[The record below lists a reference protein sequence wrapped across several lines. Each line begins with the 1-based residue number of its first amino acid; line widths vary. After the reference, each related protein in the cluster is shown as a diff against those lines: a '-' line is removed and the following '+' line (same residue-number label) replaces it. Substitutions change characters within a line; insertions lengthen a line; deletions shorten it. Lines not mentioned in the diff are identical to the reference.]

1 MLKKIQAKLI
11 IASRA
16 MLVFCCSLFIML
28 TTIAPAAGEPT
39 HERRTVRVGVLAQDG
54 LCMKDANGRLSGY
67 TIDLWQLANRYMN
80 VKVEYVGYGKTW
92 DELIQMLQNGE
103 LDILTNAQKSPER
116 EQIFAFTKPT
126 GITSGLLNVRADNT
140 KFVAGNYA
148 TYNGMRIGT
157 FRKDRSY
164 ELFQKW
170 AQEKGFTYQTT
181 FYDTSPELYAALYRG
196 EVEAIIANSFRKPDN
211 ERTLDLFYT
220 NNIYGIVRKD
230 DTQLLNEF
238 NYAINQMNA
247 SEGDWVH
254 RLLYKYVNQAS
265 AVQATFSQREQELIR
280 QYQSGEKK
288 LVVTVW
294 TDRAPLSY
302 VENGK
307 LKGIL
312 PDLFDKIMQKAGIPY
327 TIKLPKDKADYE
339 KMCLDGS
346 VDVIMDWRHDNLP
359 LAEERDYALSKKYLD
374 TRIVLLKRNTLKG
387 QPHTF
392 AVENTTRL
400 SNVEEKLVDDANVFL
415 TNNVDES
422 VRAVAY
428 GKADATYL
436 YYYMALYYLNQG
448 SYKNLVYEILD
459 NPGPDVH
466 IAFTAGVSHE
476 LSGIISKCISQIS
489 NEERTQIINKYTTF
503 QPQNMD
509 FITYIAYNPQMTLL
523 FFVFILAISLGFLL
537 MYMRLHEKK
546 RLLAQEQAY
555 AVKQEQL
562 AEAAQA
568 ANKSKTSFLFN
579 MSHDIRTP
587 MNAIIGF
594 ANLAQNAKCSTEQ
607 MHSYLSKILVASQHL
622 LSLINDILEMSRI
635 ESGKITLDPA
645 PTSWSEMLQELQT
658 IMQEQIES
666 KKQSFT
672 ISIAPLTHDYVM
684 IDKLRMEQVLVN
696 LVSNAS
702 KYTPE
707 HGSIRVELA
716 QYPAAKP
723 NHALYKLSVIDDGMG
738 MSEDFVKKIFSPF
751 ERANSTTVSKI
762 QGTGLGMSITKS
774 IVDLANG
781 TIDVK
786 SKLGEGTEIIVAV
799 TLCLCTD
806 TETAARNA
814 KQLAKQQAQA
824 EQPDFKGKRLLVVE
838 DNKLNR
844 EITVTILEQTGII
857 TEQAEDGSVAVK
869 MVQEAA
875 PGYYDLILM
884 DIQMPIMDGYEAT
897 KQIRALPDKRLAQLP
912 IIAVSANAFEEDKK
926 ASLAAGM
933 DGHIAKPINVPDLF
947 AIMQKL
953 IK

>member
-1 MLKKIQAKLI
+1 MLKKIQAKLL

-16 MLVFCCSLFIML
+16 LLVFCCTLFILL

-54 LCMKDANGRLSGY
+54 LCQKDANGRLSGY
-67 TIDLWQLANRYMN
+67 TIDLWQMANRYMD
-80 VKVEYVGYGKTW
+80 VKVEYVGYGKNW
-92 DELIQMLQNGE
+92 NELLQMLEHGE

-126 GITSGLLNVRADNT
+126 GVTSGLLNVRADNT
-140 KFVAGNYA
+140 KFIAGDYA

-164 ELFQKW
+164 EIFKKW

-181 FYDTSPELYAALYRG
+181 FYDTSTELYAAFRRG
-196 EVEAIIANSFRKPDN
+196 EVEAIVANSFCRHEE
-211 ERTLDLFYT
+211 ERTLDMFYT

-238 NYAINQMNA
+238 NYALNQMNA

-254 RLLYKYVNQAS
+254 MLLYKYVNQAR
-265 AVQATFSQREQELIR
+265 AVQTVFSQREQELIR

-288 LVVTVW
+288 LIVGVW

-312 PDLFDKIMQKAGIPY
+312 PELFDKIMQKAGIPY

-346 VDVIMDWRHDNLP
+346 VDVIMDWRHDNIP

-400 SNVEEKLVDDANVFL
+400 SNVEDKLVDDANVFL

-422 VRAVAY
+422 IRAVAY

-509 FITYIAYNPQMTLL
+509 FVTYIAYNPQMTLL
-523 FFVFILAISLGFLL
+523 FFVFILVISLGFLL

-568 ANKSKTSFLFN
+568 ASKSKTSFLFN

-635 ESGKITLDPA
+635 ESGKITLEPA
-645 PTSWSEMLQELQT
+645 PTSWNEMLQELQT

-707 HGSIRVELA
+707 RGSIRVELA
-716 QYPAAKP
+716 QYPADKP
-723 NHALYKLSVIDDGMG
+723 NHALYKISVIDNGMG

-751 ERANSTTVSKI
+751 ERANNTTVSKI

-774 IVDLANG
+774 IIDLANG

-806 TETAARNA
+806 AETAARNA
-814 KQLAKQQAQA
+814 KQLDKQQAQA
-824 EQPDFKGKRLLVVE
+824 EQPDFRGKRLLVVE

-947 AIMQKL
+947 SLMQKL

>member
-1 MLKKIQAKLI
+1 MLKKIQAKLR

-16 MLVFCCSLFIML
+16 LLVFCCSLFIML

-39 HERRTVRVGVLAQDG
+39 HERRTVRVGVLVQDG

-67 TIDLWQLANRYMN
+67 TIDLWKMVNRYMD

-140 KFVAGNYA
+140 KFVAGDYA

-196 EVEAIIANSFRKPDN
+196 DVEAIIANSFRKPDN

-238 NYAINQMNA
+238 NYAINQINA

-312 PDLFDKIMQKAGIPY
+312 PELFDKIMQKAGIPY

-346 VDVIMDWRHDNLP
+346 VDVIMDWRHDNIS

-392 AVENTTRL
+392 AVENTNRL
-400 SNVEEKLVDDANVFL
+400 SNVEEKLVADVNVFL

-436 YYYMALYYLNQG
+436 YYYTALYYLNQG

-459 NPGPDVH
+459 NPEPDVH

-509 FITYIAYNPQMTLL
+509 FVTYIAYNPQMTLL

-594 ANLAQNAKCSTEQ
+594 AKLAQNAKCSTEQ

-635 ESGKITLDPA
+635 ESGKITLEPV
-645 PTSWSEMLQELQT
+645 PTSWNEMLQELQT

-672 ISIAPLTHDYVM
+672 MSIAPLTHDYVM

-707 HGSIRVELA
+707 HGSIRVELV

-786 SKLGEGTEIIVAV
+786 SKLGEGTEIIVSF
-799 TLCLCTD
+799 TLFLCTNAEIA
-806 TETAARNA
+806 TLNA

-933 DGHIAKPINVPDLF
+933 NGHIAKPINVPDLF
-947 AIMQKL
+947 ALMQKL

>member
-1 MLKKIQAKLI
+1 MLKKIQAKLL

-16 MLVFCCSLFIML
+16 LLVFCCTLFILL

-54 LCMKDANGRLSGY
+54 LCQKDANGRLSGY
-67 TIDLWQLANRYMN
+67 TIDLWQMANRYMD
-80 VKVEYVGYGKTW
+80 VKIEYVGYGKNW
-92 DELIQMLQNGE
+92 NELLQMLEHGE

-126 GITSGLLNVRADNT
+126 GVTSGLLNVRADNT
-140 KFVAGNYA
+140 KFIAGDYA

-164 ELFQKW
+164 EIFKKW

-181 FYDTSPELYAALYRG
+181 FYDTSTELYAAFRRG
-196 EVEAIIANSFRKPDN
+196 EVEAIVANSFCRHEE
-211 ERTLDLFYT
+211 ERTLDMFYT

-238 NYAINQMNA
+238 NYALNQMNA

-254 RLLYKYVNQAS
+254 MLLYKYVNQAR
-265 AVQATFSQREQELIR
+265 AVQTVFSQREQELIR

-288 LVVTVW
+288 LIVGVW

-312 PDLFDKIMQKAGIPY
+312 PELFDKIMQKAGIPY

-346 VDVIMDWRHDNLP
+346 VDVIMDWRHDNIP

-400 SNVEEKLVDDANVFL
+400 SNVEDKLVDDANVFL

-509 FITYIAYNPQMTLL
+509 FVTYIAYNPQMTLL

-635 ESGKITLDPA
+635 ESGKITLEPA

-707 HGSIRVELA
+707 RGSIRVELA

-723 NHALYKLSVIDDGMG
+723 NQALYKISVIDNGMG

-806 TETAARNA
+806 AEIATLNA
-814 KQLAKQQAQA
+814 KQLDNQQAQA

-844 EITVTILEQTGII
+844 EITVTILEQTGIL

-869 MVQEAA
+869 MVKEAA

-947 AIMQKL
+947 ALMQKL

>member
-1 MLKKIQAKLI
+1 MLKKIQDKLL

-16 MLVFCCSLFIML
+16 LLVFCCTLFILL

-54 LCMKDANGRLSGY
+54 LCQKDANGKLSGY
-67 TIDLWQLANRYMN
+67 TIDLWHMANRYMD
-80 VKVEYVGYGKTW
+80 VKVEYVGYGKNW
-92 DELIQMLQNGE
+92 NELLQMLQNGE

-126 GITSGLLNVRADNT
+126 GVTSGLLNVRADNT
-140 KFVAGNYA
+140 KFIAGDYA

-157 FRKDRSY
+157 FRKDRTY

-181 FYDTSPELYAALYRG
+181 FYDTSTELYAAFLRG
-196 EVEAIIANSFRKPDN
+196 EVEAIIANSFRKPEN
-211 ERTLDLFYT
+211 EHTLDMFYT

-254 RLLYKYVNQAS
+254 MLLYKYVTDTNTVKIS
-265 AVQATFSQREQELIR
+265 FSHREQELIR

-288 LVVTVW
+288 LVVGVW

-327 TIKLPKDKADYE
+327 TIKLPKNKADYE

-346 VDVIMDWRHDNLP
+346 VDVIMDWRHDNIP

-400 SNVEEKLVDDANVFL
+400 SNVEDKLVDDANVFL

-509 FITYIAYNPQMTLL
+509 FVTYIAYNPQMTLL

-635 ESGKITLDPA
+635 ESGKITLEPA

-723 NHALYKLSVIDDGMG
+723 NHALYKISVIDNGMG

-751 ERANSTTVSKI
+751 ERANNSTVSKI

-806 TETAARNA
+806 AETAARNA
-814 KQLAKQQAQA
+814 KQLDMQQAQA

-947 AIMQKL
+947 ALMQKL

>member
-1 MLKKIQAKLI
+1 MLKKIQAKLL

-16 MLVFCCSLFIML
+16 LLVFCCTLFILL

-54 LCMKDANGRLSGY
+54 LCQKDANGRLSGY
-67 TIDLWQLANRYMN
+67 TIDLWQLANRYMD
-80 VKVEYVGYGKTW
+80 VKVEYVGYGKNW
-92 DELIQMLQNGE
+92 NELLQMLEHGE

-126 GITSGLLNVRADNT
+126 GVTSGLLNVRADNT
-140 KFVAGNYA
+140 KFIAGDYA

-157 FRKDRSY
+157 FRKDRTY

-181 FYDTSPELYAALYRG
+181 FYDTSTELYAAFRSG
-196 EVEAIIANSFRKPDN
+196 EVEAIIANSFRKPEN
-211 ERTLDLFYT
+211 EHTLDMFYT

-254 RLLYKYVNQAS
+254 KLLYKYVTDTNTVKIS
-265 AVQATFSQREQELIR
+265 FSQREQELIR

-288 LVVTVW
+288 LIVGVW

-312 PDLFDKIMQKAGIPY
+312 PDLFAKIMQKAGIPY

-346 VDVIMDWRHDNLP
+346 VDVIMDWRHDNIP

-400 SNVEEKLVDDANVFL
+400 SNVEDKLVDDANVFL

-422 VRAVAY
+422 IRAVAY

-466 IAFTAGVSHE
+466 IAFTTGVNHE

-509 FITYIAYNPQMTLL
+509 FVTYIAYNPQMTLL

-635 ESGKITLDPA
+635 ESGKITLEPA

-716 QYPAAKP
+716 QYPAAKQ
-723 NHALYKLSVIDDGMG
+723 NQALYKISVIDNGMG

-751 ERANSTTVSKI
+751 ERANNSTVSKI

-806 TETAARNA
+806 AETAARNA
-814 KQLAKQQAQA
+814 KQLDMQQAQA

-947 AIMQKL
+947 ALMQKL

>member
-1 MLKKIQAKLI
+1 MLKKIQAKLLS
-11 IASRA
+11 ASRA
-16 MLVFCCSLFIML
+16 LLVFCCSLFILL

-39 HERRTVRVGVLAQDG
+39 HERRTVRAGVLAQDG
-54 LCMKDANGRLSGY
+54 LCQKDANGNLYGY
-67 TIDLWQLANRYMN
+67 TIDLWQLANRYMD
-80 VKVEYVGYGKTW
+80 VKVEYVGYGKSW
-92 DELIQMLQNGE
+92 SELMQMLQNGE
-103 LDILTNAQKSPER
+103 LDILTNTQKSPER
-116 EQIFAFTKPT
+116 EQLFAFTKPT
-126 GITSGLLNVRADNT
+126 GITSGLLNVRADNA
-140 KFVAGNYA
+140 KFVAGDYA

-181 FYDTSPELYAALYRG
+181 FYDTSTELYAAFHKG
-196 EVEAIIANSFRKPDN
+196 DVEAIIANSFCKHEN
-211 ERTLDLFYT
+211 ERTLDRFYT
-220 NNIYGIVRKD
+220 NNIYGMVRKD

-254 RLLYKYVNQAS
+254 RLLYKYINQAS
-265 AVQATFSQREQELIR
+265 DIQTTFSQREQELIR

-288 LVVTVW
+288 LVVGVW

-302 VENGK
+302 VEDGK

-312 PDLFDKIMQKAGIPY
+312 PDLFAKIMQKAGIPY

-339 KMCLDGS
+339 KMCLDGT
-346 VDVIMDWRHDNLP
+346 VDVIMDWRHDNIP

-374 TRIVLLKRNTLKG
+374 TRIVLLKRNTLEG
-387 QPHTF
+387 QPHIF

-428 GKADATYL
+428 GEADATYL

-503 QPQNMD
+503 KPQDMD
-509 FITYIAYNPQMTLL
+509 FATYITYNPQLTLL
-523 FFVFILAISLGFLL
+523 FFAFILVISLGFVL

-568 ANKSKTSFLFN
+568 ASKSKTSFLFN

-635 ESGKITLDPA
+635 ESGKITLEPA
-645 PTSWSEMLQELQT
+645 PASWSELLQELQT

-672 ISIAPLTHDYVM
+672 ISIAPLTHDHVM

-723 NHALYKLSVIDDGMG
+723 NQALYKISVIDNGMG

-751 ERANSTTVSKI
+751 ERANNTTVSKI

-774 IVDLANG
+774 IIDLANG

-799 TLCLCTD
+799 TLGLCTD
-806 TETAARNA
+806 AETAAQKA
-814 KQLAKQQAQA
+814 KQPDNQQAQA

-897 KQIRALPDKRLAQLP
+897 RQIRALPDKRLAQLP

-947 AIMQKL
+947 ALMQKL

>member
-1 MLKKIQAKLI
+1 MLKKIQAKLL

-16 MLVFCCSLFIML
+16 LLVFCCTLFILL
-28 TTIAPAAGEPT
+28 TTIAPAAGETT

-54 LCMKDANGRLSGY
+54 LCQKDANGRLSGY
-67 TIDLWQLANRYMN
+67 TIDLWQMANRYMD
-80 VKVEYVGYGKTW
+80 VKVEYVGYGKNW
-92 DELIQMLQNGE
+92 NELLQMLQNGE

-140 KFVAGNYA
+140 KFIAGDYA

-157 FRKDRSY
+157 FCKDRTY

-181 FYDTSPELYAALYRG
+181 FYDTSTELYAAFLRG
-196 EVEAIIANSFRKPDN
+196 EVEAIIANSFRKPEN
-211 ERTLDLFYT
+211 EHTLDMFYT

-254 RLLYKYVNQAS
+254 MLLYKYVTDTNTVKIS
-265 AVQATFSQREQELIR
+265 FSHREQELIH

-288 LVVTVW
+288 LVVGVW

-312 PDLFDKIMQKAGIPY
+312 PDLFAKIMQKAGIPY

-346 VDVIMDWRHDNLP
+346 VDVIMDWRHDNIP

-400 SNVEEKLVDDANVFL
+400 SNVEDKLVDDANIFL

-422 VRAVAY
+422 IRAVAY

-436 YYYMALYYLNQG
+436 YYYMALYYLNKG

-459 NPGPDVH
+459 TPGPDMH
-466 IAFTAGVSHE
+466 IAFTTGVNHE
-476 LSGIISKCISQIS
+476 LSGIISKCISQLSI
-489 NEERTQIINKYTTF
+489 EERTQIINKYTTF
-503 QPQNMD
+503 KPQDMD
-509 FITYIAYNPQMTLL
+509 FITYITYNPQLTLL

-568 ANKSKTSFLFN
+568 ASKSKTSFLFN

-587 MNAIIGF
+587 MNAIVGF

-635 ESGKITLDPA
+635 ESGKITLEPA
-645 PTSWSEMLQELQT
+645 PTSWNEMLQELQT

-707 HGSIRVELA
+707 RGSIRVELA

-723 NHALYKLSVIDDGMG
+723 DCALYKISVIDNGMG

-751 ERANSTTVSKI
+751 ERANNSTVSKI

-806 TETAARNA
+806 AETAARNA
-814 KQLAKQQAQA
+814 KQLDKQQAQA

-947 AIMQKL
+947 ALMQKL

>member
-1 MLKKIQAKLI
+1 MLKKIQAKLL

-16 MLVFCCSLFIML
+16 LLVFCCSLFILL

-54 LCMKDANGRLSGY
+54 LCQKDANGKLSGY
-67 TIDLWQLANRYMN
+67 TIDLWHMANRYMD
-80 VKVEYVGYGKTW
+80 VKVEYVGYGKNW
-92 DELIQMLQNGE
+92 NELLQMLEHGE
-103 LDILTNAQKSPER
+103 LDIMTNAQKSPER

-126 GITSGLLNVRADNT
+126 GVTSGLLNVRADNT
-140 KFVAGNYA
+140 KFIAGDYA

-157 FRKDRSY
+157 FRKDRTY

-181 FYDTSPELYAALYRG
+181 FYDTSTELYAAFLRG
-196 EVEAIIANSFRKPDN
+196 EVEAIIANSFRKPEN
-211 ERTLDLFYT
+211 EHTLDMFYT

-254 RLLYKYVNQAS
+254 MLLYKYVTDTNTVKIS
-265 AVQATFSQREQELIR
+265 FSQREQELIH

-288 LVVTVW
+288 LVVGVW

-312 PDLFDKIMQKAGIPY
+312 PELFDKIMQKAGIPY

-346 VDVIMDWRHDNLP
+346 VDVIMDWRHDNIP

-374 TRIVLLKRNTLKG
+374 TRIVLLKRNTLKE
-387 QPHTF
+387 QPHIF

-400 SNVEEKLVDDANVFL
+400 SNVEDKLVDDANVFL

-466 IAFTAGVSHE
+466 IAFTTGVNHE

-509 FITYIAYNPQMTLL
+509 FVTYIAYNPQMTLL
-523 FFVFILAISLGFLL
+523 FFVFILAISIGFLL

-635 ESGKITLDPA
+635 ESGKITLEPA
-645 PTSWSEMLQELQT
+645 PTSWNEMLQELQT

-707 HGSIRVELA
+707 NGSISVKLV
-716 QYPAAKP
+716 QYPTDKP
-723 NHALYKLSVIDDGMG
+723 NHAIYKISVIDNGMG

-774 IVDLANG
+774 IIDLANG

-806 TETAARNA
+806 AEIATLNA
-814 KQLAKQQAQA
+814 KQLDNPQAQA
-824 EQPDFKGKRLLVVE
+824 EGKRLLVVE

-933 DGHIAKPINVPDLF
+933 DGHIAKPINMPDLF
-947 AIMQKL
+947 ALMQKL

>member
-1 MLKKIQAKLI
+1 MLKKIQAKLLP
-11 IASRA
+11 ASRA
-16 MLVFCCSLFIML
+16 LLVFCCTLFILL
-28 TTIAPAAGEPT
+28 TTIAPAAGEQT

-54 LCMKDANGRLSGY
+54 LCQKDANGRLSGY
-67 TIDLWQLANRYMN
+67 TIDLWHMANRYMD
-80 VKVEYVGYGKTW
+80 VKVEYVGYGKNW
-92 DELIQMLQNGE
+92 SELMQMLQNGE

-126 GITSGLLNVRADNT
+126 GVTSGLLNVRADNT
-140 KFVAGNYA
+140 KFIAGDYA
-148 TYNGMRIGT
+148 TYNGMHIGT

-164 ELFQKW
+164 EIFKKW

-181 FYDTSPELYAALYRG
+181 FYDTSTELYAAFRSG
-196 EVEAIIANSFRKPDN
+196 EVEAIVANSFCRHED
-211 ERTLDLFYT
+211 ERTLDMFYT

-254 RLLYKYVNQAS
+254 MLLYKYVNQAS
-265 AVQATFSQREQELIR
+265 DIQATFSQREQELIH

-288 LVVTVW
+288 LIVGVW

-346 VDVIMDWRHDNLP
+346 VDVIMDWRHDNIP

-400 SNVEEKLVDDANVFL
+400 SNVEDKLVDDANIFL

-422 VRAVAY
+422 IRAVAY

-459 NPGPDVH
+459 TPGPDMH
-466 IAFTAGVSHE
+466 IAFTTGVNHE
-476 LSGIISKCISQIS
+476 LSGIISKCISQLS

-503 QPQNMD
+503 KPQNMD
-509 FITYIAYNPQMTLL
+509 FITYITYNPQLTLL

-635 ESGKITLDPA
+635 ESGKITLEPA
-645 PTSWSEMLQELQT
+645 PTSWNEMLQELQT

-707 HGSIRVELA
+707 RGSIRVELA

-723 NHALYKLSVIDDGMG
+723 GCALYKISVIDNGMG

-751 ERANSTTVSKI
+751 ERANNSTVSKI

-781 TIDVK
+781 TIDVN

-799 TLCLCTD
+799 TLRLCTD
-806 TETAARNA
+806 AETAARNA
-814 KQLAKQQAQA
+814 KQPDKQQAQA

-897 KQIRALPDKRLAQLP
+897 KQIRALPDTRLAQLP
-912 IIAVSANAFEEDKK
+912 IIAVSANAFEENKN

-947 AIMQKL
+947 ALMQKL

>member
-1 MLKKIQAKLI
+1 MLKKIQDILLP
-11 IASRA
+11 ASRA
-16 MLVFCCSLFIML
+16 LLVFCCTLFILL
-28 TTIAPAAGEPT
+28 TTIAPAAGEQT

-54 LCMKDANGRLSGY
+54 LCQKDANGRLSGY
-67 TIDLWQLANRYMN
+67 TIDLWHMANRYMD
-80 VKVEYVGYGKTW
+80 VKVEYVGYGKNW
-92 DELIQMLQNGE
+92 NELLQMLEHGE
-103 LDILTNAQKSPER
+103 LDILTNAQQSPER

-126 GITSGLLNVRADNT
+126 GVTSGLLNVRADNT
-140 KFVAGNYA
+140 KFIAGDYA

-164 ELFQKW
+164 EIFKKW

-181 FYDTSPELYAALYRG
+181 FYDTSTELYAAFRRG
-196 EVEAIIANSFRKPDN
+196 EVEAIVANSFCRHEE
-211 ERTLDLFYT
+211 ERTLDMFYT

-238 NYAINQMNA
+238 NYALNQMNA

-254 RLLYKYVNQAS
+254 MLLYKYVNQAR
-265 AVQATFSQREQELIR
+265 AVQTVFSQREQELIR

-288 LVVTVW
+288 LIVGVW

-312 PDLFDKIMQKAGIPY
+312 PELFDKIMQKAGIPY

-346 VDVIMDWRHDNLP
+346 VDVIMDWRHDNIP

-400 SNVEEKLVDDANVFL
+400 SNVEDKLVDDANVFL

-422 VRAVAY
+422 IRAVAY

-509 FITYIAYNPQMTLL
+509 FVTYIAYNPQMTLL

-635 ESGKITLDPA
+635 ESGKITLEPT
-645 PTSWSEMLQELQT
+645 PTSWNEMLQELQT

-716 QYPAAKP
+716 QYPADKP
-723 NHALYKLSVIDDGMG
+723 NQALYKISVIDNGMG

-751 ERANSTTVSKI
+751 ERANNSTVSKI

-806 TETAARNA
+806 AETAARNA
-814 KQLAKQQAQA
+814 KQLDKQQAQA

-926 ASLAAGM
+926 TSLAAGM

-947 AIMQKL
+947 ALMQKL

>member
-1 MLKKIQAKLI
+1 MLKKIQAKLLP
-11 IASRA
+11 ASRA
-16 MLVFCCSLFIML
+16 LLVFCCTLFILL
-28 TTIAPAAGEPT
+28 TTIAPAAGEQT

-54 LCMKDANGRLSGY
+54 LCLKDANGNLAGY
-67 TIDLWQLANRYMN
+67 TIDLWHMANRYMD
-80 VKVEYVGYGKTW
+80 VKVEYIGYGKNW
-92 DELIQMLQNGE
+92 SELMQMLQNGE

-116 EQIFAFTKPT
+116 EQSFAFTKPT

-140 KFVAGNYA
+140 KFVAGDYA

-170 AQEKGFTYQTT
+170 AQGKGFTYQTT
-181 FYDTSPELYAALYRG
+181 FYDTSPELYAAFHSG
-196 EVEAIIANSFRKPDN
+196 KVEAIIANSFCRHED
-211 ERTLDLFYT
+211 ERTLDMFYT

-238 NYAINQMNA
+238 NYALDQMNA

-254 RLLYKYVNQAS
+254 RLLYKYINQKS
-265 AVQATFSQREQELIR
+265 AIQATFSQREQELIR

-288 LVVTVW
+288 LVVGVW

-346 VDVIMDWRHDNLP
+346 VDVIMDWRHDNIP
-359 LAEERDYALSKKYLD
+359 LAEARDYALSKKYLD

-400 SNVEEKLVDDANVFL
+400 PNVEDKLVDDANIFL

-422 VRAVAY
+422 IRAVAY

-448 SYKNLVYEILD
+448 SYKNLVYEIVD
-459 NPGPDVH
+459 TPGPDVH

-489 NEERTQIINKYTTF
+489 NEERTQIINEYTTF
-503 QPQNMD
+503 QPQDMD
-509 FITYIAYNPQMTLL
+509 LATYITYNPQLTLL

-537 MYMRLHEKK
+537 MHMRLHEKK
-546 RLLAQEQAY
+546 RLLDQKQAY

-568 ANKSKTSFLFN
+568 ASKSKTTFLFN

-594 ANLAQNAKCSTEQ
+594 AKLAQNANCSTEQ
-607 MHSYLSKILVASQHL
+607 MHSYLGKILVASQHL

-635 ESGKITLDPA
+635 ESGKITLEPT
-645 PTSWSEMLQELQT
+645 PTSWNEMLQELQT

-672 ISIAPLTHDYVM
+672 MSIAPLTHDYVM

-707 HGSIRVELA
+707 SGSIRVELA
-716 QYPAAKP
+716 QYPADEPGCAI
-723 NHALYKLSVIDDGMG
+723 YKLSVIDNGMG

-751 ERANSTTVSKI
+751 ERANSSTVSKI

-781 TIDVK
+781 TIDVN

-799 TLCLCTD
+799 TLSLCTD
-806 TETAARNA
+806 AEAAAQKA
-814 KQLAKQQAQA
+814 KELDKQQAQA

-844 EITVTILEQTGII
+844 EITVTILEHTGII

-947 AIMQKL
+947 SLMQKL

>member
-1 MLKKIQAKLI
+1 MLKKIQDILI
-11 IASRA
+11 PASRA
-16 MLVFCCSLFIML
+16 LLVFCCTLFILL
-28 TTIAPAAGEPT
+28 TTIAPAAGEQT
-39 HERRTVRVGVLAQDG
+39 HQRRTVRVGVLAQDG
-54 LCMKDANGRLSGY
+54 LCQKDANGRLSGY
-67 TIDLWQLANRYMN
+67 TIDLWHMANRYMD
-80 VKVEYVGYGKTW
+80 VKVEYVGYGKNW
-92 DELIQMLQNGE
+92 NELLQMLEHGE

-126 GITSGLLNVRADNT
+126 GVTSGLLNVRADNT
-140 KFVAGNYA
+140 KFIAGDYA

-157 FRKDRSY
+157 FRKDRTY
-164 ELFQKW
+164 DLFQKW

-181 FYDTSPELYAALYRG
+181 FYDTSTELYAAFLRG
-196 EVEAIIANSFRKPDN
+196 EVEAIIANSFRKPEN
-211 ERTLDLFYT
+211 EHTLDMFYT

-254 RLLYKYVNQAS
+254 MLLYKYVTDTNTVKIS
-265 AVQATFSQREQELIR
+265 FSHREQELIH

-288 LVVTVW
+288 LVVGVW

-346 VDVIMDWRHDNLP
+346 VDVIMDWRHDNIP

-387 QPHTF
+387 QPHIF

-400 SNVEEKLVDDANVFL
+400 SNVEDKLVDDANIFL

-422 VRAVAY
+422 IRAVAY

-459 NPGPDVH
+459 TPGPDVH
-466 IAFTAGVSHE
+466 IAFTTGVNHE

-509 FITYIAYNPQMTLL
+509 FVTYIAYNPQMTLL

-635 ESGKITLDPA
+635 ESGKITLEPA
-645 PTSWSEMLQELQT
+645 PTSWNEMLQELQT

-707 HGSIRVELA
+707 RGSIRVELA
-716 QYPAAKP
+716 QYPAANP
-723 NHALYKLSVIDDGMG
+723 GCALYKISVIDNGMG

-751 ERANSTTVSKI
+751 ERVNNSTVSKI

-806 TETAARNA
+806 AETAARNA
-814 KQLAKQQAQA
+814 KQLNKQQA
-824 EQPDFKGKRLLVVE
+824 QPDFKGKRLLVVE

-875 PGYYDLILM
+875 PDYYDLILM

-947 AIMQKL
+947 ALMQKL

>member
-1 MLKKIQAKLI
+1 MLKKIQAKLL

-16 MLVFCCSLFIML
+16 LLVFCCTLFILL
-28 TTIAPAAGEPT
+28 TTIAPAAGEQT

-54 LCMKDANGRLSGY
+54 LCQKDANGRLSGY
-67 TIDLWQLANRYMN
+67 TIDLWQMANRYMDF
-80 VKVEYVGYGKTW
+80 KVEYVGYGKNW
-92 DELIQMLQNGE
+92 NELLQMLEHGE

-116 EQIFAFTKPT
+116 EQSFAFTKPT
-126 GITSGLLNVRADNT
+126 GVTSGLLNVRADNT
-140 KFVAGNYA
+140 KFIAGDYA

-157 FRKDRSY
+157 FRKDRTY

-181 FYDTSPELYAALYRG
+181 FYDTSTELYAAFLRG
-196 EVEAIIANSFRKPDN
+196 EVEAIIANSFRKPEN
-211 ERTLDLFYT
+211 EHTLDMFYT

-254 RLLYKYVNQAS
+254 KLLYKYVNDTNTVKIS
-265 AVQATFSQREQELIR
+265 FSQREQELIR

-288 LVVTVW
+288 LIVGVW

-346 VDVIMDWRHDNLP
+346 VDVIMDWRHDNIP

-400 SNVEEKLVDDANVFL
+400 SNVEDKLVDDANIFL

-422 VRAVAY
+422 IRAVAY

-509 FITYIAYNPQMTLL
+509 FVTYIAYNPQMTLL

-635 ESGKITLDPA
+635 ESGKITLEPA
-645 PTSWSEMLQELQT
+645 PTSWNEMLQELQT

-707 HGSIRVELA
+707 RGSIRVELA
-716 QYPAAKP
+716 QYPADKP
-723 NHALYKLSVIDDGMG
+723 NHALYKISVIDNGMG

-751 ERANSTTVSKI
+751 ERANNSTVSKI

-799 TLCLCTD
+799 TLCLCTNA
-806 TETAARNA
+806 ETAARNA
-814 KQLAKQQAQA
+814 KQLDKQQAQA

-947 AIMQKL
+947 ALMQKL